1 MHFRQIFHRL
11 KVLEFS
17 ILIAFVCV
25 IISLSK
31 VSANAKI
38 NVQTQKSYT
47 FEQKFGIGLIKSSVT
62 VGTVLKFY
70 QNPNDKKP
78 YKTLNFEQI
87 FQNPGWFLPKFN
99 RIDGYKHI
107 LLLCHS
113 RKPGWFEIELNS
125 KTKKISWVKEEDGF
139 AFKEWGEFL
148 TEVFSIETNQE
159 TNAIHE
165 QPDDK
170 TPPLAFHEYATIDAK
185 GHKGDWLQV
194 KERFDEV
201 APPNNH
207 QPQTGWL
214 KWRNENEFLIKYNLS
229 Y

>member
-1 MHFRQIFHRL
+1 MDD
-11 KVLEFS
+11 FS
-17 ILIAFVCV
+17 
-25 IISLSK
+25 
-31 VSANAKI
+31 
-38 NVQTQKSYT
+38 Q
-47 FEQKFGIGLIKSSVT
+47 
-62 VGTVLKFY
+62 
-70 QNPNDKKP
+70 
-78 YKTLNFEQI
+78 
-87 FQNPGWFLPKFN
+87 
-99 RIDGYKHI
+99 
-107 LLLCHS
+107 
-113 RKPGWFEIELNS
+113 
-125 KTKKISWVKEEDGF
+125 KISWVKEEDGF
-139 AFKEWGEFL
+139 TFKEWGEFL

-170 TPPLAFHEYATIDAK
+170 TPSLAFHEYATIDAK

-201 APPNNH
+201 APPKNH